1 MSGISNRLKLLEKL
15 LADLES
21 DEAMLLT
28 QLDGFLA
35 GIIICPDLILP
46 GEWLP
51 MVWAAS
57 DSDAAPVFESTKEAE
72 QLIELIMQHYNSI
85 VADLQRGAGHYSPL
99 FDIDMRNDDVLWE
112 IWIDGFDTARQLR
125 ANSWA
130 EIHAGDA
137 KARNAWAG
145 LVTLVQIGRG
155 ESILPKEQ
163 VNDLIAKAP
172 DLIPHYIET
181 LNAWRISRQVAGQPR
196 TEARNFG
203 KVGRNEPCPCGSGKK
218 YKRCR
223 GLN

>member
-28 QLDGFLA
+28 QLDGFLS

-51 MVWAAS
+51 MVWGGS
-57 DSDAAPVFESTKEAE
+57 DSDAAAVFESTKEAE

-112 IWIDGFDTARQLR
+112 IWIDGLYRPATSRQLLGG
-125 ANSWA
+125 N
-130 EIHAGDA
+130 
-137 KARNAWAG
+137 
-145 LVTLVQIGRG
+145 
-155 ESILPKEQ
+155 
-163 VNDLIAKAP
+163 
-172 DLIPHYIET
+172 
-181 LNAWRISRQVAGQPR
+181 
-196 TEARNFG
+196 
-203 KVGRNEPCPCGSGKK
+203 PCW
-218 YKRCR
+218 
-223 GLN
+223 

>member
-35 GIIICPDLILP
+35 GILICPDLILP

-51 MVWAAS
+51 MVWGGS
-57 DSDAAPVFESTKEAE
+57 DSDAALESKKEAE
-72 QLIELIMQHYNSI
+72 QLIALILQHYNSI
-85 VADLQRGAGHYSPL
+85 VADLQRGPGHYAPL
-99 FDIDMRNDDVLWE
+99 FDIDMRNDEVLWE

-125 ANSWA
+125 AESWA
-130 EIHAGDA
+130 EISGGDA

-155 ESILPKEQ
+155 EST
-163 VNDLIAKAP
+163 NC
-172 DLIPHYIET
+172 IE
-181 LNAWRISRQVAGQPR
+181 
-196 TEARNFG
+196 E
-203 KVGRNEPCPCGSGKK
+203 
-218 YKRCR
+218 R
-223 GLN
+223 GLIKCI

>member
-1 MSGISNRLKLLEKL
+1 MSGISNRLKLLEEL

-51 MVWAAS
+51 MVWGGS
-57 DSDAAPVFESTKEAE
+57 DSDAAPVFESTKQAE

-112 IWIDGFDTARQLR
+112 IWIDGFDTARRLR

-145 LVTLVQIGRG
+145 LITLVQIGRG
-155 ESILPKEQ
+155 ESTL
-163 VNDLIAKAP
+163 
-172 DLIPHYIET
+172 PHYIET
-181 LNAWRISRQVAGQPR
+181 LNAWRISQQVAGQFR

-218 YKRCR
+218 YKRCC